1 MDADEFRK
9 YGHELI
15 DWAADYLTHM
25 ENRPVKPHTAP
36 GEVRAALPASPP
48 EDPEPFEQIVSDFKQ
63 IVVPNVVHWN
73 HPSFFAYFPAN
84 NSFPS
89 ILGELLSA
97 ALGVNGMNWATS
109 PAATELEETVM
120 DWVRQAAGLPDHF
133 KGCIQDT
140 ASTSTLIALLCARE
154 RATGGGAN
162 LRGLTAEG
170 PVITA
175 YASAEAHSSVE
186 KAAKIAGYG
195 KEHLRLVST
204 DDQLAMRPEELER
217 AVAADLDRGFKPA
230 CVTATIGTTSST
242 AVDPVRRIG
251 DICRRY
257 GLWLHVD
264 GALAGSAAF
273 LPEMRHLND
282 GLELADSYV
291 FNAHKWLFT
300 NFDCSLYYVADV
312 EALTRTFEIMPEY
325 LKTAQDRQATNFRD
339 WSIALGRR
347 FRALKLWFVIRSFG
361 LAGLREKLRDHINWA
376 EQFAGW
382 VKEDPR
388 FELTAPLT
396 VQTVCF
402 RYHPQGVDDMEEL
415 NRLNTDLA
423 EAINGDGRVYLTPT
437 KLKGATTLRLSI
449 GQTHTTLAHVEKA
462 WAVIVEKAGGLT
474 ENSFA

>member
-1 MDADEFRK
+1 
-9 YGHELI
+9 
-15 DWAADYLTHM
+15 
-25 ENRPVKPHTAP
+25 
-36 GEVRAALPASPP
+36 
-48 EDPEPFEQIVSDFKQ
+48 
-63 IVVPNVVHWN
+63 
-73 HPSFFAYFPAN
+73 
-84 NSFPS
+84 
-89 ILGELLSA
+89 
-97 ALGVNGMNWATS
+97 
-109 PAATELEETVM
+109 
-120 DWVRQAAGLPDHF
+120 
-133 KGCIQDT
+133 
-140 ASTSTLIALLCARE
+140 
-154 RATGGGAN
+154 
-162 LRGLTAEG
+162 
-170 PVITA
+170 
-175 YASAEAHSSVE
+175 
-186 KAAKIAGYG
+186 
-195 KEHLRLVST
+195 LRLVST